1 MTIRTDFYREE
12 FVKHQECLERQREY
26 YSERVI
32 TDVEAALSRIIT
44 QLEQLCAKDDADQV
58 VSRLLRR
65 FDVAHA
71 IVRVGGPQEDSL
83 TRSRQQLRHIRFE
96 IAPAVIDVAPVP
108 RLVERPLLSAEP
120 E

>member
-1 MTIRTDFYREE
+1 MALTNRRMSRFQTDRRPANVTPMTIRTDFYREE

-44 QLEQLCAKDDADQV
+44 QLEQLCAKDDVDQV

-65 FDVAHA
+65 FDV
-71 IVRVGGPQEDSL
+71 V
-83 TRSRQQLRHIRFE
+83 TR
-96 IAPAVIDVAPVP
+96 
-108 RLVERPLLSAEP
+108 LSAWP
-120 E
+120 DPKKTH

>member
-1 MTIRTDFYREE
+1 MALTNRRMSRFQTDRRPANVAPITVRTDFYREE

-44 QLEQLCAKDDADQV
+44 QLEQLCAKDDVDQV

-65 FDVAHA
+65 FDV
-71 IVRVGGPQEDSL
+71 V
-83 TRSRQQLRHIRFE
+83 TR
-96 IAPAVIDVAPVP
+96 
-108 RLVERPLLSAEP
+108 LSAWTDP
-120 E
+120 KKTH